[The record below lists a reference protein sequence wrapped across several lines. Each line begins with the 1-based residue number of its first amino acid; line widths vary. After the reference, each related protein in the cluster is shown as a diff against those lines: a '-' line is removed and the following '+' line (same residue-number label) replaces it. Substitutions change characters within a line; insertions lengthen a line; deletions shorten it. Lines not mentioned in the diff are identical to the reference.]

1 MLQLLDLLDVLRL
14 DKLVERLLV
23 MAALCGAFVSN
34 VVDLG
39 ELLVF
44 WLGTH
49 RDLLF
54 LVFDG
59 LRVDR
64 KVQMLLR
71 RVIITATL
79 SGDVDVRVRL
89 NWLQVSSLYTQV
101 IWARLVVSSFVI
113 FSIRRFVNPGSGVN
127 PLGRIDVIELVQ
139 IWYKILLDGLAFWS
153 RGSWVCIVIIFL

>member
-1 MLQLLDLLDVLRL
+1 M
-14 DKLVERLLV
+14 
-23 MAALCGAFVSN
+23 
-34 VVDLG
+34 
-39 ELLVF
+39 
-44 WLGTH
+44 
-49 RDLLF
+49 
-54 LVFDG
+54 FDG

-79 SGDVDVRVRL
+79 SGDVDVRARL
-89 NWLQVSSLYTQV
+89 NWLLVSGLYTQV

-139 IWYKILLDGLAFWS
+139 I
-153 RGSWVCIVIIFL
+153 